1 MKRKIYKLLSST
13 KQGFFALALTV
24 FSGIAYSQT
33 TYTFNYTGSTQT
45 IILQA
50 GSYSIECWGGDGG
63 GTTGTNANA
72 AVLKLGGKGG
82 YAKGTLTLSAATT
95 ASVYVGGKGNTEG
108 LNVPGGFNG
117 GGNSG
122 GGTGPSGV
130 CGSGGGASDVRVGG
144 NAFSDRKIVAG
155 GGGAAGYQECNGTAN
170 AISGGHGGGLSGA
183 APVAG
188 VYAARIGQGGTQTAG
203 GAGGTDATYVAGN
216 PGSFGLGGNGG
227 VVNVTSGNGA
237 GGGGGWYGGGSGS
250 NGFYCAGGGG
260 GGSSYIGGVTSAT
273 TIMFG
278 QPSFVTNPDITGNGR
293 IIITELCNITL
304 VPSTTN
310 TLNPSICSGQS
321 LTLTTNAI
329 SNYSWS
335 TGAITSS
342 LVVSPTTSTVYAL
355 TATSPSNCTASR
367 SISVTV
373 SSGQPTLAVVSS
385 TNQTCLGKTATLTA
399 SGAVTYT
406 WSNSITNGASFN
418 PSVTTV
424 YTVTGQ
430 NGCGTATATTA
441 ITVAP
446 LPVSLLVT
454 PTIVCAGSPATLN
467 VSAAATSFS
476 YLPINA
482 SNGSGSL
489 IVAPTVNTTYTVAV
503 SDGTCAGIGTIS
515 LATNP
520 VPTINVTSS
529 GTTICQGTPLYISA
543 TGGINYTWTPGNLSG
558 ASVTVNPT
566 SPTAFVV
573 VGNNAFGC
581 TASTSTFVV
590 TTPSPTIT
598 IAPSAN
604 LICSGQS
611 VTLTA
616 SGATNY
622 NWSGGASTATTIEMP
637 TTSGVI
643 TVTGTASGCAGTE
656 TVQINVYTASIT
668 LTGSTTLCNGNSVNL
683 VASGA
688 NNYTWNPGSS
698 TGANITV
705 APAATTI
712 YTLSTETQTGNLLCP
727 ANTTVQVTVLPT
739 PVVTA
744 APDRAVICKNESATL
759 TANGAASY
767 SWTGLSTGASVVIT
781 SSLITTITYT
791 VVGTGANGCK
801 TETTTLVKINS
812 CNGLNN
818 YSENT
823 STLKL
828 YPNPSSGAF
837 TIEGESTLDLSVI
850 NELGQVIKTVRLNE
864 SNNYKSQISGLS
876 NGIYFITGQDNTK
889 TITYKVIVNK

>member
-1 MKRKIYKLLSST
+1 MKKTIMHVKLVQLVLLVILLSSY
-13 KQGFFALALTV
+13 LH
-24 FSGIAYSQT
+24 SQT
-33 TYTFNYTGSTQT
+33 TYTFVYTGSVQT
-45 IILQA
+45 LTLQA

-82 YAKGTLTLSAATT
+82 YARGTLTVSAVTT

-108 LNVPGGFNG
+108 INVPGGFNG

-155 GGGAAGYQECNGTAN
+155 GGGAAGYQECNGTAG
-170 AISGGHGGGLSGA
+170 AISGGHGGALIGG

-188 VYAARIGQGGTQTAG
+188 AYPARIGQGGTQTAG

-227 VVNVTSGNGA
+227 IVNVTSGNGA

-250 NGFYCAGGGG
+250 NGYNCAGGGG
-260 GGSSYIGGVTSAT
+260 GGSSYIGGVTTAT

-278 QPSFVTNPDITGNGR
+278 QSGFIPNPDVTGNGR
-293 IIITELCNITL
+293 IIITELCNFTLAASNATL
-304 VPSTTN
+304 VNS
-310 TLNPSICSGQS
+310 LNPAICSGES

-335 TGAITSS
+335 TGASTSS
-342 LVVSPTTSTVYAL
+342 LVVSPTTNTVYTLIA
-355 TATSPSNCTASR
+355 TAPSNCTTSR

-373 SSGQPTLAVVSS
+373 SGGLPTLSVVSS

-406 WSNSITNGASFN
+406 WSNSITNGVSFN
-418 PSVTTV
+418 PSVTSV

-446 LPVSLLVT
+446 LPVSLLIT

-467 VSAAATSFS
+467 VSAAATTFS
-476 YLPINA
+476 YLPLNT

-489 IVAPTVNTTYTVAV
+489 VVAPTINTTYTVAV
-503 SDGTCAGIGTIS
+503 SDGTCAGVGTIS

-520 VPTINVTSS
+520 IPTINVTSS
-529 GTTICQGTPLYISA
+529 GTTICQGTALYLNA
-543 TGGINYTWTPGNLSG
+543 TGGVNYTWTPGNLSG
-558 ASVTVNPT
+558 SSVTLNPNAPT
-566 SPTAFVV
+566 SIVV
-573 VGNNAFGC
+573 FGDNSFGC
-581 TASTSTFVV
+581 TASTSTFVI

-598 IAPSAN
+598 IVPSSN

-622 NWSGGASTATTIEMP
+622 NWSGGATTATAVETP
-637 TTSGVI
+637 ATSGVI
-643 TVTGTASGCAGTE
+643 TVTGTANGCAGTE
-656 TVQINVYTASIT
+656 TVQVDVYTASIT
-668 LTGSTTLCNGNSVNL
+668 ITGSTTLCNGNSVNL

-688 NNYTWNPGSS
+688 TNYTWNPGSS
-698 TGANITV
+698 SLSNITITPTV
-705 APAATTI
+705 STT
-712 YTLSTETQTGNLLCP
+712 YTLSTETQTGNIVCLV
-727 ANTTVQVTVLPT
+727 NTTVQVTVLPT
-739 PVVTA
+739 PVLTA
-744 APDRAVICKNESATL
+744 APDRTTICRDETATL
-759 TANGAASY
+759 TASGAASY
-767 SWTGLSTGASVVIT
+767 SWTGLSAGASVVIT
-781 SSLITTITYT
+781 SSLITTLTYT

-801 TETTTLVKINS
+801 TETTTLVKVNS
-812 CNGLNN
+812 CNGLSN
-818 YSENT
+818 YTENT
-823 STLKL
+823 SALKL

-837 TIEGESTLDLSVI
+837 TLEAETNLELNVI
-850 NELGQVIKTVRLNE
+850 NELGQIIKTIKLNE
-864 SNNYKSQISGLS
+864 TNNYKTHVTGLI
-876 NGIYFITGQDNTK
+876 NGIYFITGQDRTK
-889 TITYKVIVNK
+889 TITHKVIVNK